1 MTNQN
6 SGIYII
12 EHIPTGKTY
21 IGASSNLKQRRYT
34 HLRSLHLSQAHNT
47 EMLIDYQ
54 DSAIGNSAIDF
65 RVIEYC
71 DIDQLNEREKF
82 QIDALKPDYNNNIGG
97 GGCHDVTDEFREMM
111 RKRLTGKQIRKVG
124 TFVTPFGIFPSS
136 LSAADFTQGL
146 ISQGALWKVCRKSST
161 VITRHA
167 YTHSAYLQKHHDES
181 VVGKTWAEI
190 GFGFSA
196 G

>member
-1 MTNQN
+1 MNNQN

-12 EHIPTGKTY
+12 EHVPTGKTY
-21 IGASSNLKQRRYT
+21 VGASSNLKKRRYT
-34 HLRSLHLSQAHNT
+34 HLRSLHLGKSHNT
-47 EMLIDYQ
+47 EMLLDYK

-71 DIDQLNEREKF
+71 GIDQLSDRERF
-82 QIDALKPDYNNNIGG
+82 QIDALKPDYNHNAGG
-97 GGCHDVTDEFREMM
+97 GGYHDVTDEFRETM

-136 LSAADFTQGL
+136 LSASDASDGL
-146 ISQGALWKVCRKSST
+146 ISQSAVWNACRKSNI
-161 VITRHA
+161 VITRNS
-167 YTHSAYLQKHHDES
+167 YSKSAYLQNNHDES
-181 VVGKTWAEI
+181 VVGKTWAEL

-196 G
+196 E